1 MFAAK
6 QHHAC
11 WKTKICLNIYQM
23 KLLHL
28 ITIREFRCALFST
41 RIPDKANLTL
51 ISFLDGNRKHFDH
64 DSWEQKANKQTCRVF
79 LQAADCCFIYFFS
92 STESFYDSS
101 DNNWQTSRK
110 LKWNEDGRT
119 LREDV
124 RQCCETAVCF
134 SVLRPNLFF
143 TINQHAVVAK
153 QSSDPQHIH
162 KRGKVKQRAHLSLP
176 LIIQDIIS
184 KKWKLSK
191 MWGEEFN
198 LHTLFHFNKK
208 WLIGSTC

>member
-1 MFAAK
+1 MTLFQHCRPGWK
-6 QHHAC
+6 Q
-11 WKTKICLNIYQM
+11 KTLRSWQLRAEGLSQINRLVV
-23 KLLHL
+23 
-28 ITIREFRCALFST
+28 FSPT
-41 RIPDKANLTL
+41 PN
-51 ISFLDGNRKHFDH
+51 
-64 DSWEQKANKQTCRVF
+64 

-110 LKWNEDGRT
+110 LKWNEDGQN
-119 LREDV
+119 LRE
-124 RQCCETAVCF
+124 CCQTGVCF

-176 LIIQDIIS
+176 LIIQDMIS
-184 KKWKLSK
+184 KKRKLS
-191 MWGEEFN
+191 
-198 LHTLFHFNKK
+198 
-208 WLIGSTC
+208 